1 MSTQFETS
9 QRETDAGAS
18 VNQWAGEYSLMGYA
32 QSHLAKGTELYVY
45 IPKYVQK
52 KIIPRNKKLEKV

>member
-1 MSTQFETS
+1 MSTQLETS

-32 QSHLAKGTELYVY
+32 QSHLAKGTELC
-45 IPKYVQK
+45 KFLTMN
-52 KIIPRNKKLEKV
+52 RNK